1 MKLKKIIPL
10 MYLFIGTLA
19 LQPPSLAE
27 EKIEVTPLI
36 QTSEGLSGKNF
47 NYLEGTPENII
58 F

>member
-1 MKLKKIIPL
+1 MKLKKIILL

-36 QTSEGLSGKNF
+36 QL
-47 NYLEGTPENII
+47 II
-58 F
+58 FINYWDNPPCLKAQKDN